1 MRATAIFLVLA
12 TALAQGGF
20 ESANN
25 ANADDWYTQ
34 RVEAEQNGCTNT
46 RAAHVW
52 TEFHLGIPA
61 SSDAEFESNIP
72 ALKEAAASAINL
84 HCSDVASHCPAT
96 LVADDLCVL
105 PEMVTRRRL
114 NSVSVTGIRAIFVV
128 GVNTIKQATSIK
140 KYVLSEQFK
149 DDMLASMITANV
161 QTSQDITVLTV
172 YKESIQRNVN
182 DDHNCHNSCDHK
194 CTAGAG
200 TIVEKVAE
208 LKADATDALGHHMR
222 AAHTYTA
229 CHQGV
234 IRSMHNGVNHDM
246 TDIQNFRCFVNE
258 GDACHCNCHQDE

>member
-1 MRATAIFLVLA
+1 LIVGKHYFDYACHSGESLSVPAAGILTLLFSQIFLVLA

-172 YKESIQRNVN
+172 YKESIQVN
-182 DDHNCHNSCDHK
+182 ASLC
-194 CTAGAG
+194 GF
-200 TIVEKVAE
+200 
-208 LKADATDALGHHMR
+208 LALF
-222 AAHTYTA
+222 AAA
-229 CHQGV
+229 FAIDLAV
-234 IRSMHNGVNHDM
+234 
-246 TDIQNFRCFVNE
+246 
-258 GDACHCNCHQDE
+258 